1 MRAATAC
8 SARREAPGQPD
19 KLERWN
25 GLGPSPCDTGGI
37 GASYWTL
44 VEEPGV
50 PLHYG
55 IAARRVARNEA
66 NGGRVVGV
74 RTTLLTVEKRR

>member
-8 SARREAPGQPD
+8 SERREAPGQPD

-25 GLGPSPCDTGGI
+25 GLGPRHARLVGLVLLTGRP
-37 GASYWTL
+37 SKSR
-44 VEEPGV
+44 VS

-55 IAARRVARNEA
+55 IAARKVARNEA
-66 NGGRVVGV
+66 NGGRSWAYAQAY
-74 RTTLLTVEKRR
+74 